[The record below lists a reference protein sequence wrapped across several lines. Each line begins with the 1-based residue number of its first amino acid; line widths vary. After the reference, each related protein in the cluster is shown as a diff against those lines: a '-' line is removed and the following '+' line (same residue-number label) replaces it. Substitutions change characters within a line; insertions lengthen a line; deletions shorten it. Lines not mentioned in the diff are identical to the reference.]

1 MMRCLKGRRSS
12 FGQANLGTPPAG
24 VGSNAFHVLFLKF
37 MKPLITTSLIPI
49 KRLESTLLC
58 TYGGHF
64 HLLFSHYAKIM

>member
-37 MKPLITTSLIPI
+37 MKPLITTSFDSNLLIGIYP
-49 KRLESTLLC
+49 L
-58 TYGGHF
+58 Y
-64 HLLFSHYAKIM
+64 YV